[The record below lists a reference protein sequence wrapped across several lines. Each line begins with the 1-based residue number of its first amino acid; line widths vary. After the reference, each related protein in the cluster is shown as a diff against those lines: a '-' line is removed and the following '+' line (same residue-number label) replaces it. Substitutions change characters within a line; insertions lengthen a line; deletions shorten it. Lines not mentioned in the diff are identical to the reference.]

1 MKYQHVLLV
10 TDLRPDADRVAQ
22 KAKQIAQNH
31 HAKLSV
37 LHIVKDTMV
46 GFGYEM
52 VPASALYENVNKD
65 RCNSA
70 QQKLADMLERSG
82 INAEHTDVS
91 TAISSSEGIVQYCA
105 KHEVDLLVIGRH
117 ERHGISAWINGAT
130 VDGILPN
137 IHCDCLVVKL
147 GAPST
152 KK

>member
-82 INAEHTDVS
+82 INAAHTDVS
-91 TAISSSEGIVQYCA
+91 TAISSSEGIVHYCA
-105 KHEVDLLVIGRH
+105 KHGVDLLVIGRH

-130 VDGILPN
+130 VDAILPN

-147 GAPST
+147 GSPKA
-152 KK
+152 K